1 VTNRL
6 SNLSILSSAAARV
19 SRQRIL
25 KPMFILCL
33 AFALSS
39 ALCGCFSSVRAN
51 EYATNAEPQY
61 QGRLLSGWLS
71 LYHANL
77 EATPPSN
84 FQVAEAVRHIGTN
97 ALPWLLQW
105 IRSEQPDSARLGVQ
119 GIGFLGTEANVAIP
133 ELTRLLGDWQ
143 SASAWSNAI
152 SALAL
157 LYRDGLPPLLPAAT
171 NMAAPPGYRLTAVKS
186 IRRMGAHMNGMGC
199 LANLGTNA
207 PLAVPVLIRCLQD
220 EDWRVAAEAAA
231 GLGDYTLEPGLAVPA
246 LVSCLLSRTNP
257 LVRSAASGGL
267 PDDDPYHW
275 QGDVSV
281 RFSAVDALHQFCEAM
296 RKGGFWDYP
305 PFEPF
310 VLRKY
315 REAIRH
321 AVPALVRTLSDEDW
335 RVATQA
341 AGALGEAAL
350 EPDMAVPAL
359 VKSLDHP
366 QPWVRTTA
374 AEALGKF
381 GATARQAVPALG
393 KAQHDPDGMAAWAA
407 ANALREIA
415 PNPARKR
422 KDAN

>member
-1 VTNRL
+1 MVFG
-6 SNLSILSSAAARV
+6 SNLSILSAAAARV

-25 KPMFILCL
+25 KPMFIPCL
-33 AFALSS
+33 AFALSC

-51 EYATNAEPQY
+51 EYATNAEPRY

-77 EATPPSN
+77 EAPPPIN
-84 FQVAEAVRHIGTN
+84 FQVVEAVRHIGTN

-105 IRSEQPDSARLGVQ
+105 IRSEQPGSARLGIQ
-119 GIGFLGTEANVAIP
+119 GIGFLGAEANVAIP
-133 ELTRLLGDWQ
+133 ELTRLVDGWR
-143 SASAWSNAI
+143 SPSAWSNAI

-157 LYRDGLPPLLPAAT
+157 LYKDGLPPLLPAAT
-171 NMAAPPGYRLTAVKS
+171 NMAAPLGYRLTAVKA
-186 IRRMGAHMNGMGC
+186 IGRMGMHMNGMGC
-199 LANLGTNA
+199 LAALGTNA

-220 EDWRVAAEAAA
+220 EDWRVAAEAAT

-257 LVRSAASGGL
+257 LVRFAASGGL
-267 PDDDPYHW
+267 RDDDPYHW
-275 QGDVSV
+275 HGDVSV
-281 RFSAVDALHQFCEAM
+281 RFSAIGALHQFCEAM
-296 RKGGFWDYP
+296 RGGGFWNYP
-305 PFEPF
+305 PFEPL
-310 VLRKY
+310 VLHEY
-315 REAIRH
+315 REAIRR
-321 AVPALVRTLSDEDW
+321 AVPALVRALSDEDW
-335 RVATQA
+335 RVARRA

-350 EPDMAVPAL
+350 EPDVAVPAL

-393 KAQHDPDGMAAWAA
+393 KAQHDPDGMAASAA

-415 PNPARKR
+415 PNPTTKR